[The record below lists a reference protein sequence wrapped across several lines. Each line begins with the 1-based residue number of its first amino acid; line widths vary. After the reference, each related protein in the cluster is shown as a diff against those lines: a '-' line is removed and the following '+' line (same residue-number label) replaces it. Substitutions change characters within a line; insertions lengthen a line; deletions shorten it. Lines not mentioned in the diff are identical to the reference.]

1 MSFQYDGDPGD
12 RHHRFYQDG
21 TGSHAARHAFLAVML
36 AVSVFFLVLSLS
48 ARQATQPGTGQHVIQ
63 SGIASLTDIDRLFA
77 EDGDALRR
85 LAENT
90 DTGAFAIPGYPL
102 DIRVTREEAATL
114 TNDQLRDLVLSRS
127 SAVVYTQGLS
137 AFDRTGSA
145 SISRFSSQGALK
157 TMVGEL
163 SESTNHKATIAT
175 LFFAVL
181 VAIFAV
187 ALLAANTGW
196 SRLRSVGL
204 ATLLG
209 AVPGLIIFAFAWF
222 VASRIG
228 GSDPFVQD
236 IRSIA
241 RSVLFVPVRNFLVVS
256 ILGTFIT
263 LLSVVL
269 GVVSGRLE
277 DHYFDEHEYD
287 GRFDDQGDELEA

>member
-187 ALLAANTGW
+187 ALDSHAVVACAVKGCICSVSVGQWDALSDAAPPLPLATTGTLLEERAERLLASLGIESTPEIDFTVLAADP
-196 SRLRSVGL
+196 
-204 ATLLG
+204 G
-209 AVPGLIIFAFAWF
+209 AF
-222 VASRIG
+222 VAPPRWKVMPST
-228 GSDPFVQD
+228 
-236 IRSIA
+236 RS
-241 RSVLFVPVRNFLVVS
+241 LP
-256 ILGTFIT
+256 
-263 LLSVVL
+263 
-269 GVVSGRLE
+269 
-277 DHYFDEHEYD
+277 
-287 GRFDDQGDELEA
+287 